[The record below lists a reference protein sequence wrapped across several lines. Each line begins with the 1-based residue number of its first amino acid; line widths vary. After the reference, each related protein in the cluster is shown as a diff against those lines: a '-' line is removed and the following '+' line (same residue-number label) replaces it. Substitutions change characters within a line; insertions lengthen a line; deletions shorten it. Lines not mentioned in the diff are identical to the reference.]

1 MLNTY
6 EYFKKMEGENIL
18 LSFKGSV
25 TSELLTSILMI
36 TEEKLKKME
45 EKPGLMKKVFNI
57 LVECLQNV
65 YHHFD
70 ELDTNIEN
78 GGANSAILMIGK
90 EVDKYFILTGNY
102 ILTKKVDDLK
112 KRLEQVNS
120 LSKEELRELYR
131 EVLINQ
137 DFSEK
142 GGAGLGLIDIMRK
155 SGQKIG
161 YNFHPVNENYSFF
174 SLQVKI
180 PTSTN

>member
-6 EYFKKMEGENIL
+6 EYFKKMEKENIL

-25 TSELLTSILMI
+25 TAELLTSILLI
-36 TEEKLKKME
+36 TETKLKKIE
-45 EKPGLMKKVFNI
+45 DKPIVKKKVFNI

-70 ELDTNIEN
+70 NPDMDN
-78 GGANSAILMIGK
+78 GALHSAILMIGR

-102 ILTKKVDDLK
+102 ILVEKVDDLK
-112 KRLEQVNS
+112 RRLEQVNS
-120 LSKEELRELYR
+120 LSKDELRKLYR
-131 EVLINQ
+131 EVLNNE

-161 YNFHPVNENYSFF
+161 YNFHPVDKKHSFF
-174 SLQVKI
+174 SLQVKV
-180 PTSTN
+180 ST